1 MTVCH
6 CTHLKTASRK
16 MAAIYDAA
24 LVPFGINIAQ
34 FSLLR
39 NIARHQPVSLTELA
53 RALVLDRST
62 MGRNIRVLEKL
73 GLAWTGRGEDQREA
87 AVTLTGKGLAV
98 LREAEPVWQEC
109 QDEIASR
116 IGADRMQML
125 RELNELL

>member
-1 MTVCH
+1 
-6 CTHLKTASRK
+6 